1 MVFSSTVFLF
11 LFLPAVLLFYFICP
25 RRLRNG
31 VLLFFSLLFYS
42 WGEPVYVLIMLFSTV
57 FDYVNG
63 LLIERFRQK
72 GRPDGA
78 KWVLVGS
85 VAINL
90 GILAFFKYGNFFI
103 DNLNALTGLGLQP
116 LPVSLPIG
124 ISFYTFQTMSYTI
137 DVYRGDSRAQK
148 NIVDFGAFVSMF
160 PQLVAG
166 PIVRYKDIE
175 EQLRSRRESLEGFCY
190 GIRRFVCGLFKK
202 LVFANS
208 LGLLW
213 EQISAAGS
221 AAVAAD
227 AAWIGAVAF
236 SLQIYFDFSG
246 YSDMAIGLGRMFGFS
261 FMENFE
267 HPYLSQS
274 VTEFWRRWHIS
285 LGTWF
290 REYVYIPLGGSRRGR
305 AITVRNLL
313 IVWGLTGFW
322 HGASWN
328 FLLWGLYFGLL
339 LTMEKLFLLKALKRL
354 PVFLR
359 RFYALFL
366 AVISWVIFAFEDVGE
381 GLSWIGAMFGGGAG
395 IFSADALYY
404 LSGSGLLL
412 LLGAL
417 TSQGLPKKLA
427 LRWEGAPQSP
437 AGFWSRLALLGLMF
451 LVSLCFLVGS
461 TYNPFLYFRF

>member
-175 EQLRSRRESLEGFCY
+175 EQLRSRRESLEGFCS

-417 TSQGLPKKLA
+417 TSQGPPKKLA